1 MNSPKQLTFPWNKSF
16 HSSFEGFYID
26 PKNKQLISILE
37 NISINENMY
46 IYGLKNSGKT
56 YLLQSLCNKYSKNDK
71 SSLFLPLMDV
81 IKYGVEIIDSIENM
95 DLVCID
101 GLEAVSQNKEW
112 EIGLFNLINN
122 AQQTG
127 CRLVFTSSS
136 EKGAINFSLAD
147 LDSRIRKFQSHE
159 IFPISDDHLLKALK
173 KITNLRSISLGEKEA
188 QYLITYTKR
197 NIADLTIIL
206 ESLDQLSMENKRRIT
221 IPLIKEIL

>member
-1 MNSPKQLTFPWNKSF
+1 MSNPKQLTFPWNRSF
-16 HSSFEGFYID
+16 QSSFKGFYID
-26 PKNKQLISILE
+26 PQNKQLISILK
-37 NISINENMY
+37 NIPINENIY

-56 YLLQSLCNKYSKNDK
+56 YLLQSLCNEYSKNNK

-81 IKYGVEIIDSIENM
+81 TKYGVEIIDSIENM

-136 EKGAINFSLAD
+136 EEGAINFSLAD

-221 IPLIKEIL
+221 IPLIKELL

>member
-136 EKGAINFSLAD
+136 EEGAINFSLAD

-197 NIADLTIIL
+197 NIADLVNIL

-221 IPLIKEIL
+221 IPLIKELL

>member
-1 MNSPKQLTFPWNKSF
+1 MNSPKQLTFPWNKPF

-37 NISINENMY
+37 NIPINENMY

-56 YLLQSLCNKYSKNDK
+56 YLLQSLCNKYSKNNK

-81 IKYGVEIIDSIENM
+81 NKYGVEIIDSIENM

-136 EKGAINFSLAD
+136 EEGAINFSLAD

-221 IPLIKEIL
+221 IPLIKELL

>member
-81 IKYGVEIIDSIENM
+81 TKYGVEIIDSIENM

-136 EKGAINFSLAD
+136 EEGAINFSLAD

-197 NIADLTIIL
+197 NIADLIIIL

-221 IPLIKEIL
+221 IPLIKELL

>member
-71 SSLFLPLMDV
+71 SSLFLPLKDV

-136 EKGAINFSLAD
+136 EEGAINFSLAD

-197 NIADLTIIL
+197 NIADLIIIL

-221 IPLIKEIL
+221 IPLIKELL

>member
-81 IKYGVEIIDSIENM
+81 TKYGVEIIDSIENM

-101 GLEAVSQNKEW
+101 GLEVVSQNKEW

-136 EKGAINFSLAD
+136 EEGAINFSLAD

-197 NIADLTIIL
+197 NIADLIIIL

-221 IPLIKEIL
+221 IPLIKELL

>member
-56 YLLQSLCNKYSKNDK
+56 YLLQSLCNKYSKNNK

-136 EKGAINFSLAD
+136 EEGAINFSLAD

-221 IPLIKEIL
+221 IPLIKELL

>member
-81 IKYGVEIIDSIENM
+81 TKYGVEIIDSIENM

-136 EKGAINFSLAD
+136 EEGAINFSLAD

-173 KITNLRSISLGEKEA
+173 KTTNLRSISLGEKEA

-221 IPLIKEIL
+221 IPLIKELL

>member
-71 SSLFLPLMDV
+71 SSLFLPLKDV

-127 CRLVFTSSS
+127 CRLIFTSSS
-136 EKGAINFSLAD
+136 EEGAINFSLAD

-159 IFPISDDHLLKALK
+159 IFPISDDNLLKALK

-221 IPLIKEIL
+221 IPLIKELL

>member
-1 MNSPKQLTFPWNKSF
+1 MSNPKQLTFPWNKSF
-16 HSSFEGFYID
+16 HSSFESFYVD
-26 PKNKQLISILE
+26 PQNEQLISSLK
-37 NISINENMY
+37 NISINENIY

-56 YLLQSLCNKYSKNDK
+56 YLLQSLCNEFSKSNK
-71 SSLFLPLMDV
+71 SSLFLPLIDV

-101 GLEAVSQNKEW
+101 GLEIISQNKEW

-122 AQQTG
+122 ALQTG

-136 EKGAINFSLAD
+136 EEGRINFSLAD
-147 LDSRIRKFQSHE
+147 LDSRIKKFQSYE
-159 IFPISDDHLLKALK
+159 IFPISDEHLFKALK
-173 KITNLRSISLGEKEA
+173 KISNLRSITLGEKEA

-197 NIADLTIIL
+197 NIADLVNIL

-221 IPLIKEIL
+221 IPLIKELL

>member
-71 SSLFLPLMDV
+71 SSLFLPLKDV

-136 EKGAINFSLAD
+136 EEGAINFSLAD

-221 IPLIKEIL
+221 IPLIKELL

>member
-71 SSLFLPLMDV
+71 SSLFLPLKDV

-101 GLEAVSQNKEW
+101 GLEAVSQNKKW

-136 EKGAINFSLAD
+136 EEGAINFSLAD

-173 KITNLRSISLGEKEA
+173 KITNLRSICLGEKEA

-221 IPLIKEIL
+221 IPLIKELL

>member
-81 IKYGVEIIDSIENM
+81 TKYGVEIIDSIENM

-136 EKGAINFSLAD
+136 EEGAINFSLAD

-197 NIADLTIIL
+197 NIADLIIIL
-206 ESLDQLSMENKRRIT
+206 ESLDQLSMEMKRRIT
-221 IPLIKEIL
+221 IPLIKEVI

>member
-136 EKGAINFSLAD
+136 EEGAINFSLAD

-197 NIADLTIIL
+197 NIADLIIIL

-221 IPLIKEIL
+221 IPLIKELL

>member
-81 IKYGVEIIDSIENM
+81 TKHGVEIIDSIENM

-136 EKGAINFSLAD
+136 EEGAINFSLAD

-221 IPLIKEIL
+221 IPLIKELL

>member
-56 YLLQSLCNKYSKNDK
+56 YLLQSLCNKFSKNDK

-81 IKYGVEIIDSIENM
+81 TKYGVEIIDSIENM

-136 EKGAINFSLAD
+136 EEGAINFSLAD

-197 NIADLTIIL
+197 NIADLIIIL

-221 IPLIKEIL
+221 IPLIKELL

>member
-71 SSLFLPLMDV
+71 SSLFLPLKDV

-136 EKGAINFSLAD
+136 EEGAINFSLAD

-173 KITNLRSISLGEKEA
+173 KISNLRSISLGEKEA

-197 NIADLTIIL
+197 NIADLIIIL

-221 IPLIKEIL
+221 IPLIKELL

>member
-56 YLLQSLCNKYSKNDK
+56 YLLQSLCNKYSKNNK

-81 IKYGVEIIDSIENM
+81 NKYGVEIIDSIENM

-136 EKGAINFSLAD
+136 EEGAINFSLAD

-221 IPLIKEIL
+221 IPLIKELL

>member
-101 GLEAVSQNKEW
+101 GLEAVSQNKKW

-136 EKGAINFSLAD
+136 EEGAINFSLAD

-221 IPLIKEIL
+221 IPLIKELL

>member
-136 EKGAINFSLAD
+136 EEGAINFSLAD

-221 IPLIKEIL
+221 IPLIKELL